1 MISSSII
8 IYTILIFKLFWLS
21 LKNMLLFDM
30 SFHHIQ
36 DFYYVVQLFIDP
48 SSGKEFFRETI
59 FYVLLN
65 CKHCF
70 YLSLTNL

>member
-1 MISSSII
+1 
-8 IYTILIFKLFWLS
+8 
-21 LKNMLLFDM
+21 MLLFDM